1 MVAAFY
7 GILMAW
13 SLICFSLINSILQEQ
28 GWDGALQLFIIG
40 FLLVLGWYF
49 FLAISYRLEQ
59 RGKGEVL
66 LISPR
71 RTIRAKAGDITLVE
85 VPGAGI
91 GLIRFRVGRERV
103 YLFCKVKNETLK
115 RILLTLKELNP
126 DMKFKNLVGIV

>member
-1 MVAAFY
+1 MFV
-7 GILMAW
+7 
-13 SLICFSLINSILQEQ
+13 
-28 GWDGALQLFIIG
+28 IG

-49 FLAISYRLEQ
+49 FLAICYRLEH
-59 RGKGEVL
+59 GEKGEVL

-71 RTIRAKAGDITLVE
+71 RTIRARAGDITLVE
-85 VPGAGI
+85 VPGVGI

-115 RILLTLKELNP
+115 RILLALKELNP